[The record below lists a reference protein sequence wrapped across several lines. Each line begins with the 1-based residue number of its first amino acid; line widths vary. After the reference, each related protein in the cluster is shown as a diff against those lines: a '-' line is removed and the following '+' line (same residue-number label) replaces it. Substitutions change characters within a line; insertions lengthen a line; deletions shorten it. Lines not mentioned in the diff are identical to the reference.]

1 MSFLNAILMGI
12 LQGLTEFLPVSSSGH
27 LVLAQH
33 FLGVKESGNI
43 LFEVFL
49 HLGTLLAVIIFF
61 RKRIWGLI
69 LSLLGKKEYR
79 TRDTAHNDR
88 KIIQYLIIATAVT
101 GLVYLVLGNP
111 IESLYHKPLV
121 VAFMLIITGIIVFAS
136 DYVKKG
142 KISAA
147 KMGLPR
153 SLFIGLTQGMAIIPG
168 ISRSGSTIA
177 ASIFSGIKREEA
189 AEFSFLLSI
198 PAIVGAN
205 LVSFKQF
212 SNLNINQLL
221 VYLAGFLAAFVAGYL
236 VIGFLLKLITKAK
249 LKFFAYWCWAIA
261 LISIIFLLLER

>member
-1 MSFLNAILMGI
+1 MSFINAILLGI

-33 FLGVKESGNI
+33 FLGVKESENI

-49 HLGTLLAVIIFF
+49 HFGTLLAVIIFF
-61 RKRIWGLI
+61 RKRIWELI
-69 LSLLGKKEYR
+69 LSLFGKKDYR
-79 TRDTAHNDR
+79 TTNNAHNDR
-88 KIIQYLIIATAVT
+88 MIIIYLIIATAVT
-101 GLVYLVLGNP
+101 GVVYLCAGNP

-142 KISAA
+142 NISAA
-147 KMGLPR
+147 KMGFPR
-153 SLFIGLTQGMAIIPG
+153 IIFIGLIQGIAIIPG
-168 ISRSGSTIA
+168 LSRSGSTIA

-198 PAIVGAN
+198 PAILGAN
-205 LVSFKQF
+205 LISLDLFHT
-212 SNLNINQLL
+212 LNFNQLL
-221 VYLAGFLAAFVAGYL
+221 VYLAGFFAAFVIGYL
-236 VIGFLLKLITKAK
+236 VIGFLLTLITKAK
-249 LKFFAYWCWAIA
+249 LKVFAYWCWGVA